1 MVILLE
7 NQTKTIQVPKMNK
20 GRVIPY
26 SNINVKLYRIF
37 STQDITLCNGRV
49 VPANTVGGFVASK
62 DNIQHGWVEN
72 TAMVTGNA
80 ILKNGSVVSG
90 TAIVAGNATID
101 KSIITDKSFVGD
113 SAVVIDSIISGKAK
127 IFDKSK
133 VQNSV
138 VTNSA
143 LVEGSAQVLD
153 NSHLEGGSIV
163 REQAKVI
170 KCNISDT
177 SEVRGQAQATNCVLK
192 GRVIMEEGTFSNTT
206 FNRDLELEVQ
216 APERAYGE

>member
-26 SNINVKLYRIF
+26 SNLNVKLYRIF

-72 TAMVTGNA
+72 TAMVTGQA
-80 ILKNGSVVSG
+80 VLKQGAVVSG
-90 TAIVAGNATID
+90 TAIVSGNAVID
-101 KSIITDKSFVGD
+101 KSIITDKAFVGD
-113 SAVVIDSIISGKAK
+113 SAVVVDSIISGKAK
-127 IFDKSK
+127 VFDNAKI
-133 VQNSV
+133 QNSV

-153 NSHLEGGSIV
+153 HSSLEGGSIV
-163 REQAKVI
+163 REQAKVV
-170 KCNISDT
+170 KCKIGDT
-177 SEVRGQAQATNCVLK
+177 SEVRGYAQATNCILK
-192 GRVIMEEGTFSNTT
+192 GRVIIEEGTFANNTFT
-206 FNRDLELEVQ
+206 RELELEVQ